1 MRQKCGIPGK
11 KSEKE
16 MTGDRIIL
24 SILTP
29 LTLLK
34 MPWYWMNYNQR
45 NSDSFFLSEIQVL
58 SAIQTTLT
66 DTNLDFMELTV
77 NLKRDAGSNRQQK
90 VIRVSIG
97 TVKYIRKRKVGKGE
111 LVEQQR
117 DSLFSK

>member
-1 MRQKCGIPGK
+1 MGQKCGIPGK

-24 SILTP
+24 SILTA

-34 MPWYWMNYNQR
+34 MPWYWMNYSQR

-66 DTNLDFMELTV
+66 DTKLDFMELTV

-90 VIRVSIG
+90 VICVSIG
-97 TVKYIRKRKVGKGE
+97 TVKYIRKRKVAKGE
-111 LVEQQR
+111 LVEQQQ

>member
-66 DTNLDFMELTV
+66 DTKLDFMELTV

>member
-1 MRQKCGIPGK
+1 MGQKCGIPGK

-24 SILTP
+24 SILTA

-34 MPWYWMNYNQR
+34 MPWYWMNYSQR

-66 DTNLDFMELTV
+66 DTKLDFMELTV

-97 TVKYIRKRKVGKGE
+97 TVKYIRKRKVAKGE
-111 LVEQQR
+111 LVEQQQ